1 MEVNTAAQI
10 MKFRAFKFCSFTDIK
25 IKSKIK
31 HIPETTM
38 ASLGPQV
45 SKPTIARTTNIY
57 NKNTVK

>member
-25 IKSKIK
+25 IKIK